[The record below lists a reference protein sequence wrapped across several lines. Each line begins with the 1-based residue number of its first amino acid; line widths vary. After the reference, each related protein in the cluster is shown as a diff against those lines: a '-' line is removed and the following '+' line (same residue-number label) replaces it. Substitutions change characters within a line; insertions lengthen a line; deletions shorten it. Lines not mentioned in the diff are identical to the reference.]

1 MHVNEH
7 QGFLCFCCLFPPL
20 LRWGYFI
27 RLNWNWVRKWVKC
40 VRGRIDITCFSIPVR
55 NLTYC
60 GLYKWCSVF
69 LNRSVVVY
77 ETSHANHLIFIPI
90 PPFHSTNDLKN
101 IVCKQRKTKTVQPF
115 KCNKKSLW
123 NSLVSSYTNSCSLM
137 GIFFERK
144 YKNAYRAKYKI
155 TWIAC
160 KAIQNKWSFPLS
172 LWRKEQQWRSRRQ
185 V

>member
-1 MHVNEH
+1 MCFTLIPTDTLLLSGLGNNKETFKYTWDKKKSWQSNAGKYIIYIGITFLTLLHEKMHVNEH

-40 VRGRIDITCFSIPVR
+40 VRGRIDITCFSIPVS
-55 NLTYC
+55 NLIYC

-115 KCNKKSLW
+115 KCNKKTASEI
-123 NSLVSSYTNSCSLM
+123 V
-137 GIFFERK
+137 
-144 YKNAYRAKYKI
+144 
-155 TWIAC
+155 
-160 KAIQNKWSFPLS
+160 
-172 LWRKEQQWRSRRQ
+172 
-185 V
+185 